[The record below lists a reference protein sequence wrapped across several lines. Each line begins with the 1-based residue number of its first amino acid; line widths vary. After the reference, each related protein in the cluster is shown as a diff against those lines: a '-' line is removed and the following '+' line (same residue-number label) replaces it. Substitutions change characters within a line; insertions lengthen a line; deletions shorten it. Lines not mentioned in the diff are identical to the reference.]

1 MTITIHEA
9 RPTDYVAVL
18 KLNEDAVP
26 NVNSISTRTL
36 EYLHAQSCLFC
47 LAMDSSNLAGF
58 LLALPESAT
67 YESPNFRFF
76 KDQYP
81 HFAYV
86 DRIVVSPDYRRHGVG
101 RNLYAAL
108 FDDVRNNKP
117 LVACEVNLIPPNP
130 DSVRFHENLG
140 FEEVGQQETEQGT
153 KRVSLLT
160 CPVPSASVR
169 PAITNP
175 RKR

>member
-9 RPTDYVAVL
+9 RPTDFVAIL
-18 KLNEDAVP
+18 ELNEAAVP
-26 NVNSISTRTL
+26 NVNSISTSTL
-36 EYLHAQSCLFC
+36 ENLHEQSCLFC
-47 LAMDSSNLAGF
+47 LAMVSSNLAGF
-58 LLALPESAT
+58 LLALPETAS
-67 YESPNFRFF
+67 YDSPNFRFF
-76 KDQYP
+76 KDRFPQ
-81 HFAYV
+81 FAYV
-86 DRIVVSPDYRRHGVG
+86 DRIVVDEDYRRHGVG
-101 RNLYAAL
+101 RRLYAAL

-140 FEEVGQQETEQGT
+140 FEEVGQQETDQGT

-169 PAITNP
+169 PAITNL